1 MRYNRKV
8 GSGCKRLSNSGDCTE
23 AGRLGR
29 DDCDPGGGGLVQM
42 RATKPHGHVC
52 KQPMQKGPC
61 LNLHGSH
68 SCSTVVLIGITCPAI
83 TAGTV
88 ILRAGGKGAW
98 DDASEPY
105 SSQQPTP
112 GTWCSSACETSALR
126 CYWKK
131 EAQIASRSIAQPD
144 PECEAGKCTHR
155 QGETQNS
162 GARYVYVHG

>member
-1 MRYNRKV
+1 MKCSGRLILLLVDVDLLVLPPTGPVRDPVVDGVCETEGPRRRRKCKFEQSSSISQRGLRYNGQV

-23 AGRLGR
+23 TGRLGR

-88 ILRAGGKGAW
+88 ILRAGGKGA
-98 DDASEPY
+98 
-105 SSQQPTP
+105 
-112 GTWCSSACETSALR
+112 
-126 CYWKK
+126 
-131 EAQIASRSIAQPD
+131 
-144 PECEAGKCTHR
+144 
-155 QGETQNS
+155 
-162 GARYVYVHG
+162 